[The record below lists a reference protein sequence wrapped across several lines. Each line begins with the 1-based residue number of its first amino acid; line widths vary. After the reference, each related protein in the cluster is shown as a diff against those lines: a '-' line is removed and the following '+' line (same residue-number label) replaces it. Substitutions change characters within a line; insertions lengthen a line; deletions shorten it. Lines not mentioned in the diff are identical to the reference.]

1 MSVIGFNIAKIDAER
16 KNAPKGKVNV
26 ESNVTIKKVE
36 VSNVSLGNANEK
48 VLDFNFEFKTNYSP
62 DIGHI
67 IVSGNLLFLTKSED
81 AEKISEEWS
90 KTKKLEKDV
99 MKPVFNTV
107 LARGNI
113 QAMIISK
120 DLNLPAPIQLPR
132 MKDN

>member
-1 MSVIGFNIAKIDAER
+1 MSVIGFNIAKIDAEK
-16 KNAPKGKVNV
+16 KNSPKGKVNV
-26 ESNVTIKKVE
+26 ESNVAIKKVE
-36 VSNVSLGNANEK
+36 VSDVSLGKDDEK

-62 DIGHI
+62 DVGHI
-67 IVSGNLLFLTKSED
+67 LIAGNLLFLTKSEE
-81 AEKISEEWS
+81 ATKIADEWN

-99 MKPVFNTV
+99 MRPIFNTV

>member
-1 MSVIGFNIAKIDAER
+1 MSVIGFNITKIDAER
-16 KNAPKGKVNV
+16 KNVPKAKVNV
-26 ESNVTIKKVE
+26 ESNVNIKQVE
-36 VSNVSLGNANEK
+36 VSKVSLGNDNEK

-67 IVSGNLLFLTKSED
+67 MVSGNLLFLTKSET
-81 AEKISEEWS
+81 AKKIAEEWK
-90 KTKKLEKDV
+90 KTKKLEKEI

-113 QAMIISK
+113 QALIISK

>member
-1 MSVIGFNIAKIDAER
+1 MSVIGFNIAKIDAEK

-36 VSNVSLGNANEK
+36 VSNVSLGNADEK

-62 DIGHI
+62 EVGHI
-67 IVSGNLLFLTKSED
+67 LIAGNLLFLTKSED
-81 AEKISEEWS
+81 AIRISKEWN
-90 KTKKLEKDV
+90 KTKKLDQSV
-99 MKPVFNTV
+99 MRPVFNTV